1 VDTIALSTDS
11 GSVSLLFRL
20 SVMMHVFYSLNY
32 IHIMNMVLIN
42 IYNEYDDLDLIDNI
56 GLEADVD

>member
-1 VDTIALSTDS
+1 
-11 GSVSLLFRL
+11 
-20 SVMMHVFYSLNY
+20 
-32 IHIMNMVLIN
+32 MVLIN